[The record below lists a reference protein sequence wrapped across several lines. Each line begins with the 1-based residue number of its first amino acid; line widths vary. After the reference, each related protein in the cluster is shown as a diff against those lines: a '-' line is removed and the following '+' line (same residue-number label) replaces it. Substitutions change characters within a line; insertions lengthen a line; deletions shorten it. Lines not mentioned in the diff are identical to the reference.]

1 MRLQLLMNDRTPNNK
16 KSVLDTTKH
25 ANQFIKKRVIQNTH
39 EVSDEDFNFIRDL
52 VYKLSRISIGPNKR
66 VMVLSR
72 ISRRMRALQ
81 LDSIKAYCDYIKKP
95 VGSKELCAL
104 IDAIS
109 TNHTYFFRE
118 AQHFSYLTK
127 QILNKRNEQSLS
139 SFKVWSAA
147 SSSGEEPYS
156 FGMALMEHT
165 RSTSGFNW
173 RMDATDISTTVL
185 ERAKKACYPAHMLE
199 RVPDD
204 YIKNYC
210 TKKASDETFT
220 ISKDIQRRIQFQQ
233 ANLFELPASIASDYD
248 LIVCRNVMIYF
259 DRTTR
264 EQLIGSLTRRLKPN
278 GTLFVGHS
286 ESLNGIHTNLKMI
299 CPAIYKKNL

>member
-1 MRLQLLMNDRTPNNK
+1 MNKQIPQDKRSAIDKTRDV
-16 KSVLDTTKH
+16 S
-25 ANQFIKKRVIQNTH
+25 QFIKRQQIHTKH
-39 EVSDEDFNFIRDL
+39 EASDEDFNFIREI

-81 LDSIKAYCDYIKKP
+81 IRTVKDYCEHIKKP
-95 VGSKELCAL
+95 SGAKELSAL

-118 AQHFSYLTK
+118 AQHFAYLESV
-127 QILNKRNEQSLS
+127 ILQNRVQKTIKPY
-139 SFKVWSAA
+139 KVWSAA

-156 FGMALMEHT
+156 MGMALMEHA
-165 RSTSGFNW
+165 RSNTGFDW

-185 ERAKKACYPAHMLE
+185 DRAKKAVYPISSLE
-199 RVPDD
+199 RVPEH
-204 YIKNYC
+204 YVKHHCIKN
-210 TKKASDETFT
+210 ASDETFT
-220 ISKDIQRRIQFQQ
+220 VSKDIQRRIQFQQ
-233 ANLFELPASIASDYD
+233 ANLFELPPSLSNDYD

-259 DRTTR
+259 DRRTR
-264 EQLIGSLTRRLKPN
+264 EQLINSLIRRLKPD

-286 ESLNGIHTNLKMI
+286 ESLNGLQHHLKMVR
-299 CPAIYKKNL
+299 PAIYIKAH

>member
-1 MRLQLLMNDRTPNNK
+1 MRNEMPQDK
-16 KSVLDTTKH
+16 KSAIDKTRDASQFVKRQQVHTKH
-25 ANQFIKKRVIQNTH
+25 EA
-39 EVSDEDFNFIRDL
+39 SDEDFNFIREI

-81 LDSIKAYCDYIKKP
+81 FSSVKDYCDYIKKP
-95 VGSKELCAL
+95 TGSKELSAL

-118 AQHFSYLTK
+118 AQHFSYLESV
-127 QILNKRNEQSLS
+127 ILQNRIQQTIKP
-139 SFKVWSAA
+139 FKVWSAA

-156 FGMALMEHT
+156 LGMALMEHA
-165 RSTSGFNW
+165 RSNTGFDW

-185 ERAKKACYPAHMLE
+185 ERAKKAVYPMTSLE
-199 RVPDD
+199 RVPEH
-204 YIKNYC
+204 YIKNHC
-210 TKKASDETFT
+210 NKNTSEDNFT
-220 ISKDIQRRIQFQQ
+220 VSKEIQRRIQFQQ
-233 ANLFELPASIASDYD
+233 ANLFELPPSLANDYD

-259 DRTTR
+259 DRPTR
-264 EQLIGSLTRRLKPN
+264 EQLINSLIRRLKTD

-286 ESLNGIHTNLKMI
+286 ESLNGLQHNLKMI
-299 CPAIYKKNL
+299 RPAIYVKAH

>member
-1 MRLQLLMNDRTPNNK
+1 MSNQFSQNRRSAIDKTRDA
-16 KSVLDTTKH
+16 S
-25 ANQFIKKRVIQNTH
+25 QFIKRQQIQTKH
-39 EVSDEDFNFIRDL
+39 EASDEDFNFIREI

-81 LDSIKAYCDYIKKP
+81 INTVKDYCEYIKKP
-95 VGSKELCAL
+95 AGSKELSAL

-118 AQHFSYLTK
+118 AQHFSYLESA
-127 QILNKRNEQSLS
+127 ILQNRIQQTIKP
-139 SFKVWSAA
+139 FKVWSAA

-156 FGMALMEHT
+156 IGMALMEHT
-165 RSTSGFNW
+165 RSNAGFDW

-185 ERAKKACYPAHMLE
+185 DRAKKAVYPISSLE
-199 RVPDD
+199 RVPE
-204 YIKNYC
+204 YYVKHHCIKN
-210 TKKASDETFT
+210 ASDETFT
-220 ISKDIQRRIQFQQ
+220 VSKEIQRRIQFQQ
-233 ANLFELPASIASDYD
+233 ANLFELPPSLSNDYD

-259 DRTTR
+259 DRPTR
-264 EQLIGSLTRRLKPN
+264 EQLINSLIRRLKPD

-286 ESLNGIHTNLKMI
+286 ESLNGLQHHLKMVR
-299 CPAIYKKNL
+299 PAIYIKAH